1 MKILYYEVKYDWTD
15 LFRRKVI
22 VATNCYVGKLNEDN
36 TVDCIFI
43 KFNGHYE
50 DVGAD
55 LLKDFNNEY
64 SAHVLITSGNG
75 NTLYDKRKDEPY
87 KMSFEEYDKIFED
100 TFIEYAYLWKDNQW
114 YGKDCYDK
122 EEGIKGMGYKEFTPL
137 NQILIPIEKK
147 IVEYQLR

>member
-1 MKILYYEVKYDWTD
+1 M
-15 LFRRKVI
+15 
-22 VATNCYVGKLNEDN
+22 ATNCYVGKLNEDN

-43 KFNGHYE
+43 KFNGRYK

-55 LLKDFNNEY
+55 LLTDFNDEC
-64 SAHVLITSGNG
+64 SVHDLIASGNG
-75 NTLYDKRKDEPY
+75 KTLYEKYNEKPY
-87 KMSFEEYDKIFED
+87 EISFDEYDKIFEG

-114 YGKDCYDK
+114 YGKDRYNK
-122 EEGIKGMGYKEFTPL
+122 EEGEKGIGYKEFTPL

>member
-1 MKILYYEVKYDWTD
+1 M
-15 LFRRKVI
+15 
-22 VATNCYVGKLNEDN
+22 ATNCYVGKLNEDN

-43 KFNGHYE
+43 KYNGSYE

-55 LLKDFNNEY
+55 LLTDFNDKY
-64 SAHVLITSGNG
+64 SAHDLIASGNG
-75 NTLYDKRKDEPY
+75 NTLYDKSKDEPY

-122 EEGIKGMGYKEFTPL
+122 EEGVKGMGYKEFTPL

-147 IVEYQLR
+147 IIEYQLR

>member
-1 MKILYYEVKYDWTD
+1 M
-15 LFRRKVI
+15 
-22 VATNCYVGKLNEDN
+22 ATNCYVGKLNEDN

-43 KFNGHYE
+43 KFNGSYE

-55 LLKDFNNEY
+55 LLTDFNDKY
-64 SAHVLITSGNG
+64 SAHDLIASGNG

-87 KMSFEEYDKIFED
+87 KMSFEEYDKIFEG

-122 EEGIKGMGYKEFTPL
+122 EEGVKGMGYKEFTPL

>member
-1 MKILYYEVKYDWTD
+1 M
-15 LFRRKVI
+15 
-22 VATNCYVGKLNEDN
+22 ATNCYVGKLNEDN

-43 KFNGHYE
+43 KYNGSYE

-55 LLKDFNNEY
+55 LLTDFNDECSVY
-64 SAHVLITSGNG
+64 DLIASGNG
-75 NTLYDKRKDEPY
+75 KTLYEKYNEKPYEISFDK
-87 KMSFEEYDKIFED
+87 YDKIFEG
-100 TFIEYAYLWKDNQW
+100 TFIEYVYLWKDNQW

-122 EEGIKGMGYKEFTPL
+122 EEGEKGKGYKEFTPL

>member
-1 MKILYYEVKYDWTD
+1 MGRGELIM
-15 LFRRKVI
+15 
-22 VATNCYVGKLNEDN
+22 ATNCYVGKLNEDN

-43 KFNGHYE
+43 KFNGCYE

-55 LLKDFNNEY
+55 LLKDFNNEE
-64 SAHVLITSGNG
+64 SIDKLIASGNG
-75 NTLYDKRKDEPY
+75 ETLYKKRKDEPY

-122 EEGIKGMGYKEFTPL
+122 EEGVKGMGYKEFTPL
-137 NQILIPIEKK
+137 KINFILNGGNSKN
-147 IVEYQLR
+147 

>member
-1 MKILYYEVKYDWTD
+1 M
-15 LFRRKVI
+15 
-22 VATNCYVGKLNEDN
+22 ATNCYVGKLNEDN
-36 TVDCIFI
+36 TVNCIFI
-43 KFNGHYE
+43 KYNGSYE

-55 LLKDFNNEY
+55 LLTDFNNQDCING
-64 SAHVLITSGNG
+64 LIASGNG

-87 KMSFEEYDKIFED
+87 KMSFEEYNKIFED

-114 YGKDCYDK
+114 YGKDRYDK

-137 NQILIPIEKK
+137 NQILIPIEKR